1 MTEERLKKQLRL
13 PISVSRSFHSALVPP
28 LVRNLNN
35 LSHLLKRAESHA
47 EASGF
52 PMAVLLSSRLYPD
65 MFDLTRQVQISTDI
79 SRRGVAR
86 LSGREAPVMDDNET
100 ELSQLLER
108 IDRSIGFMEGITPA
122 ELDGAEQREIRL
134 PIPGSMGGGERV
146 FEGEDFLRSFVLPNA
161 YFHVTTAFAILR
173 HNGVPIGK
181 FDYLLGEDAP

>member
-1 MTEERLKKQLRL
+1 MSQ
-13 PISVSRSFHSALVPP
+13 SFHSALIPP
-28 LVRNLNN
+28 LVRNLLN
-35 LSHLLKRAESHA
+35 LSHLLKRGDAHAESC
-47 EASGF
+47 GY
-52 PMAVLLSSRLYPD
+52 PMAVLLSSRLHPD

-86 LSGREAPVMDDNET
+86 LSGREAPVIDDNET

-108 IDRSIGFMEGITPA
+108 IARSIDFMESITPA
-122 ELDGAEQREIRL
+122 ELDGAEEREIRL

-181 FDYLLGEDAP
+181 FDYLLGDDAP

>member
-1 MTEERLKKQLRL
+1 M
-13 PISVSRSFHSALVPP
+13 SRSFHSALVPP

-35 LSHLLKRAESHA
+35 LSHLLRRAGRHA

-52 PMAVLLSSRLYPD
+52 PMAVLLPPRVYPD
-65 MFDLTRQVQISTDI
+65 MLAPTRQVQISTDI

-86 LSGREAPVMDDNET
+86 LSGREAPVMEDNET

-108 IDRSIGFMEGITPA
+108 IARSIDFMESITAA
-122 ELDGAEQREIRL
+122 ELDGAEDREIRL